1 MEQYYENA
9 LEKSSNGGKRTISI
23 IKTSGTYS
31 NNSKASKNSKGK
43 MSVTKITL
51 QPKINFSDGF
61 TLETDEMEKM
71 QDRAHRYCFIANSL
85 SEEVDVKIL

>member
-1 MEQYYENA
+1 
-9 LEKSSNGGKRTISI
+9 
-23 IKTSGTYS
+23 
-31 NNSKASKNSKGK
+31 
-43 MSVTKITL
+43 MSVIKITL